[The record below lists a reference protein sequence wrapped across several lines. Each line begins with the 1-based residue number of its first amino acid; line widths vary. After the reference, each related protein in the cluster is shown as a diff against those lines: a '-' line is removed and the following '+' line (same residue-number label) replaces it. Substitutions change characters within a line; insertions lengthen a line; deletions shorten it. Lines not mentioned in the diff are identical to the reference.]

1 MGLLSPHYICTALLA
16 CMHAAYL
23 PACATGIRS
32 GSPHDVLH
40 RTSNDDNND
49 DDNNISYVLAPAYKR
64 LYFIRDV
71 TYISRAHAL
80 RANVKPA
87 HESSKVTKIC
97 IAYEHFSF

>member
-40 RTSNDDNND
+40 RTSDNDNNGGG
-49 DDNNISYVLAPAYKR
+49 ISYVL
-64 LYFIRDV
+64 LN
-71 TYISRAHAL
+71 AHARSL
-80 RANVKPA
+80 RGEFKGQSRQ
-87 HESSKVTKIC
+87 ESRTREIVAVLNRLNIGRYNEELR
-97 IAYEHFSF
+97 IEHGTL